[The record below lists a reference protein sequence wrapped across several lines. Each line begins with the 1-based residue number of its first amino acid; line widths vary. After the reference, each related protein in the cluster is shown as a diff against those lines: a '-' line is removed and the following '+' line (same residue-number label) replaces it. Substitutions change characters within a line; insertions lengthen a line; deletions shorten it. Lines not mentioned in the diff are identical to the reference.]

1 MKLMFYERQHPVRV
15 ETGVILLIGSTPFRS
30 LMMKTG
36 SLWGGGILTSIA
48 LENRNRE
55 GGNM

>member
-15 ETGVILLIGSTPFRS
+15 EIGMILLIGSTPFKS

-36 SLWGGGILTSIA
+36 SLWGDFDFYRS
-48 LENRNRE
+48 LEIRNRE